1 MKSWKGVFPAVT
13 TKFRPDLALD
23 VPAMEKHF
31 AWQLAT
37 GVDGLIVCGSLG
49 ENSVLTVD
57 EKVEVLRIAVRV
69 AKGKVPV
76 LMTIAENTT
85 AEGIA
90 LCARSAKEGA
100 DGFMVLPGMRYVS
113 DRRETLAH
121 FRAIA
126 QASTKPIMVYNNP
139 VAYGV
144 DVTPEM
150 FAELADEPKITA
162 IKESSDNVRRVT
174 DIINATGDR
183 YAIFCGVD
191 DLAMEA
197 ILMGACG
204 WVAGLVD
211 AFPEETVAIYRLLQE
226 GRLEEARA
234 IYRWFAPLLHLD
246 VSKKLVQNIKLV
258 EAMVGVGNE
267 TMRAPRLPLVG
278 AEREAVEA
286 IVKKALATRPTLPKP
301 TAHGAQR
308 TPANTVAPPV
318 A

>member
-1 MKSWKGVFPAVT
+1 MARPYWQGVFPAVT
-13 TKFRPDLALD
+13 TKFDRGFQLD
-23 VPAMEKHF
+23 IQAMERHF
-31 AWQLAT
+31 AWQVDC

-49 ENSVLTVD
+49 ENSALSVT
-57 EKVEVLRIAVRV
+57 EKVEVLRVASRV
-69 AKGKVPV
+69 SAGRVPV

-85 AEGIA
+85 AEAVA
-90 LCARSAKEGA
+90 LCGVSAKQGA

-121 FRAIA
+121 YRAVA
-126 QASTKPIMVYNNP
+126 RDCPKPIMVYNNP

-150 FAELADEPKITA
+150 FAELADEPALVA

-174 DIINATGDR
+174 DIINATGSR

-197 ILMGACG
+197 MLMGACG

-211 AFPEETVAIYRLLQE
+211 AFPKETVAIYRLLQA
-226 GRLEEARA
+226 GKIEEART

-246 VSKKLVQNIKLV
+246 VSRKLVQNIKLV
-258 EAMVGVGNE
+258 ESLVGVGNE
-267 TMRAPRLPLVG
+267 IVRAPRLPLEG
-278 AEREAVEA
+278 TEREAIVA
-286 IVKKALATRPTLPKP
+286 LVKKALENRPILP
-301 TAHGAQR
+301 ALAV
-308 TPANTVAPPV
+308 PAPEPA
-318 A
+318 

>member
-1 MKSWKGVFPAVT
+1 MERYMTHPNWQGVYPALT
-13 TKFRPDLALD
+13 TKFKPDYRLD
-23 VPAMEKHF
+23 VAAMEKHF
-31 AWQLAT
+31 AWQIER

-49 ENSVLTVD
+49 ENSVLSVD
-57 EKVEVLRIAVRV
+57 EKLEVLRVGVRV
-69 AKGKVPV
+69 ARGKVPV
-76 LMTIAENTT
+76 LMTIAEGST

-90 LCARSAKEGA
+90 LCERAARDGA

-121 FRAIA
+121 YRAIA
-126 QASTKPIMVYNNP
+126 KASAKPIMVYNNP
-139 VAYGV
+139 IAYGV

-150 FAELADEPKITA
+150 FEELADEPAIVA

-174 DIINATGDR
+174 DIIARTGAR

-197 ILMGACG
+197 MLMGACG

-211 AFPEETVAIYRLLQE
+211 AFPEETVAIYRLIRD
-226 GRLEEARA
+226 GRVEEARK

-258 EAMVGVGNE
+258 ESVVGVGSE
-267 TMRAPRLPLVG
+267 TMRPPRLPLIG
-278 AEREAVEA
+278 EERAQVVALVKQALASRPALPAVEFA
-286 IVKKALATRPTLPKP
+286 
-301 TAHGAQR
+301 
-308 TPANTVAPPV
+308 
-318 A
+318 